1 MVGSEG
7 TTKSQ
12 AGKAAG
18 KDTDVPFFFFFAE
31 KSGKKQQSRGGSI

>member
-18 KDTDVPFFFFFAE
+18 KDTDVPFFFFFFCRKEWQEAAE
-31 KSGKKQQSRGGSI
+31 